1 MMDASQRANAV
12 RRSNFHLF
20 LAEVYKWMHQG
31 EPLPGALYL
40 NAMSFALQRCWET
53 PGDRLLVTV
62 PPRHLKSIAA
72 AVALPA
78 WVLGHTPSAK
88 IMVATYGEEL
98 SREHAANFT
107 AIIQSDW
114 YRELFPLTKVSQSN
128 QSELRTTLGG
138 GRRCVTLGGPT
149 TGFGADLIV
158 IDDLMKAQDASSQAM
173 RDKTRD
179 YYSSGLLSRFN
190 DPANGRVVS
199 IQQRLHEDDL
209 AAHLLETGR
218 FRHLNLP
225 AVAEEPVD
233 YPLHFGRTWRR
244 RQGEVLE
251 AGRLDTAALAIRREE
266 LGTRAFN
273 AQYQQNPIPPD
284 GAIVRIEKLSLVED
298 VPDGAE
304 FEYVVQSWDTA
315 ASIGPRSDFCVCMT
329 FGYYRGAW
337 HLADLFRKRLEFDQ
351 LEAAILEHVK
361 AWRPEKVLIED
372 SSNGRAFLQ
381 RQRFKK
387 SKELFQRVIAKDSK
401 EERLIAQTDF
411 LHSDRIRFCTTDK
424 WWPEL
429 KRELAA
435 FPEVAHDDQVD
446 SLSQFCGWITGRFG
460 RRLLNTDGE
469 TGETDL
475 LKGPDGRYLPFSGVR

>member
-1 MMDASQRANAV
+1 MNASQRANAV

-20 LAEVYKWMHQG
+20 LAEVYKGMHQG

-98 SREHAANFT
+98 SREHGANFT
-107 AIIQSDW
+107 AIIQSNW

-225 AVAEEPVD
+225 AVAEENVD

-244 RQGEVLE
+244 RRGELLE
-251 AGRLDTAALAIRREE
+251 PARLDAEALAIRREE
-266 LGTRAFN
+266 LGTRVFN

-298 VPDGAE
+298 VPDGADFE
-304 FEYVVQSWDTA
+304 FVVQSWDTA

-337 HLADLFRKRLEFDQ
+337 YLADLFRKRLEYDQ
-351 LEAAILEHVK
+351 LEAAIFGHVK
-361 AWRPEKVLIED
+361 TWKPEKVLIED

-381 RQRFKK
+381 RQRIKKFKG
-387 SKELFQRVIAKDSK
+387 LFQKVIAQDSK
-401 EERLIAQTDF
+401 EERLITQTDF
-411 LHSDRIRFCTTDK
+411 LHSDRIRFCTTDV

-446 SLSQFCGWITGRFG
+446 SLSQFCGWVTGRFG
-460 RRLLNTDGE
+460 RRLLNTDGK
-469 TGETDL
+469 TGQTDL
-475 LKGPDGRYLPFSGVR
+475 LKGPDGRYLPFTGVR

>member
-1 MMDASQRANAV
+1 MDVANTAAFL
-12 RRSNFHLF
+12 RKSYFHFF
-20 LAEVYKWMHQG
+20 LAEVFKELH
-31 EPLPGALYL
+31 PGKSLTDAAYM
-40 NAMSFALQRCWET
+40 NAMSFALQKCWET

-78 WVLGHTPSAK
+78 WVLGRDPSAK

-98 SREHAANFT
+98 SREHAANFAT
-107 AIIQSDW
+107 IMRSQW
-114 YRELFPLTKVSQSN
+114 YRAIFPRTQIKQSN
-128 QSELRTTLGG
+128 QSELRTSAGG
-138 GRRCVTLGGPT
+138 GRRCVTLGGAT

-158 IDDLMKAQDASSQAM
+158 IDDLMKAQDATSQAM

-190 DPANGRVVS
+190 DPKNGRVVS

-209 AAHLLETGR
+209 AASLLDTGR
-218 FRHLNLP
+218 FRHLNLF
-225 AVAEEPVD
+225 AIAEEPVD
-233 YPLHFGRTWRR
+233 YPLNFDRTWRR
-244 RQGEVLE
+244 QQGEVLE
-251 AGRLDTAALAIRREE
+251 PERLDVDALAGRREE
-266 LGTRAFN
+266 LGSRVFS

-304 FEYVVQSWDTA
+304 FEFVVQSWDTA

-337 HLADLFRKRLEFDQ
+337 YLADLFRKRLEFDQ
-351 LEAAILEHVK
+351 LEATIFEHVQIWK
-361 AWRPEKVLIED
+361 PEKVLIED

-381 RQRFKK
+381 RQRIKK
-387 SKELFQRVIAKDSK
+387 FTGLFQKVIAKDSK

-411 LHSDRIRFCTTDK
+411 LHSDRIRFCTTDN

-446 SLSQFCGWITGRFG
+446 SLSQFCGWVTGRFG
-460 RRLLNTDGE
+460 RKLLNTNGK
-469 TGETDL
+469 TGKTDL